1 MIALIIESTDKIYK
15 VNKNVFVSIY
25 GYYSE
30 FRILCKFK
38 SNRNEL
44 IACLNQKINREHLHP
59 NNYTYVDLLHAITES
74 LKITDIEVHS
84 SM

>member
-1 MIALIIESTDKIYK
+1 LIALIIESTDKIFE

-44 IACLNQKINREHLHP
+44 KACLNQNGRGHLHP
-59 NNYTYVDLLHAITES
+59 TNYTYVNLLHAITES
-74 LKITDIEVHS
+74 LKNTDIEVHS